1 MRNSALE
8 KVAVKKV
15 KQEVDTII
23 EAARTK
29 LEEYVEN
36 DSETSLLKDVS
47 ESLVQVE
54 RTLQL
59 VQINGAAVLAREMC
73 DVVDGLID
81 ESIKQQDTAQEC
93 LSRGILQMS
102 DYLEY
107 VQAGNKDLP
116 VVLLPL
122 LNDLRGVR
130 EAPLLSE
137 HILFFPD
144 LNDIEVPSVSVQVG
158 MPAQEYAKKIR
169 YGYQI
174 GLVNIIQNKEIDIAA
189 TKMCKVA
196 IRLHQCS
203 TQNASARLWWV
214 TSAVAQALAI
224 EGLSTSMGLASLLG
238 QVDRQIKQFIELDE
252 ASFANQIP
260 TGLIKN
266 LLYYVGI
273 AQDRGRIVS
282 KVKQAY
288 GLSDLIPDEMD
299 INKMREGMSGPS
311 SDVLEAVSKALH
323 EDIETVKDLIE
334 VYVHSKNRSPESVSV
349 VSTELQKIADTL
361 SMIGLD
367 EPREDVVREVNALNG
382 LSSEELE
389 HADSNFVAVAE
400 TLIKAETIV
409 ENFVNYRVLNKPAI
423 QVVNASDGDINS
435 SGDSNQFRKIQIQT
449 IAEALSEIEEAKN
462 SISQLLTSPEDEE
475 MHTNVQDHFRKV
487 IGALSMLNLDDA
499 VKILESIQ
507 AYLLDANATQE
518 LSTQADK
525 LDAFAD
531 SITSVECYLESL
543 VVDEGDPKEI
553 LEYGISSASLLVGSE
568 MELSNDSDVENS
580 ELVKNE
586 PLQTVEV
593 EEFASE
599 ADSPDSSLDDLQ
611 VDLQD
616 DSLSLLSADDLELKK
631 KLKTP
636 QSSDLN
642 SDAVENAATKSSASD
657 ELDLE
662 ALSATTLDLSLDF
675 DLLDSKTEASSG
687 DMMPIVAE
695 VEGEE
700 NTELLELPV
709 EDIQELE
716 LSPDLEELQS
726 TDIKAAES
734 DLFSVVVDESNSGNE
749 NEDVVEM
756 DLDATNLLDFDEIQE
771 QLSSNIKAVD
781 LDENNDLDLSLE
793 HVDAPSGG
801 LDIEVPSDDDATEL
815 LLPEMMDED
824 SMLPNP
830 EQEQTHFSITTN
842 DDGIEKVL
850 FAKRD
855 DADPEVLEIF
865 IEEAEEEVEKINLN
879 RNIWRDDEDNNDA
892 LIIVRRA
899 FHTLKGGGRLIGAEI
914 IGEYAWQIENILNK
928 VIDKTVVISSDLHQ
942 LIENSV
948 ALLNELVLQLKTNRQ
963 PAADVMRLYTEAQ
976 NYLENQKMIPA
987 SADSL
992 SDESDEDAFDVE
1004 LEENEAIQTNIEVV
1018 NLDIDELN
1026 ELSDTHESKVSE
1038 SILEDLPEDSLQ
1050 QASPEESAQQSQSD
1064 DSLDDELYALFLDE
1078 AKQHVDTIMTIIE
1091 SKREHKILPVD
1102 ATLLHALHTL
1112 FGCSRTAQ
1120 VDIVAKLIG
1129 PLDKYCQECSQN
1141 NHKIKAQQFD
1151 VFVECIEHVKQSIS
1165 ENADHLKQ
1173 LEVNQ
1178 ELLEKVHALSSSVI
1192 PVSDDVDAQGEVIEA
1207 ASEDAEH
1214 ELEKTQRITLSDTNI
1229 SARDL
1234 PDNVDVYEEKDAEL
1248 VEIFLE
1254 EANDILQV
1262 CNECLSKWRSNHQD
1276 QDAISEFRRQLH
1288 TLKGSA
1294 RMATYS
1300 NIGDLSHSFE
1310 SFVIDIAESRI
1321 NADDDVFD
1329 VGQKCLD
1336 HLNEMVDLAAAR
1348 QAVFPATGLVSEL
1361 INMRAVEDHSV
1372 DNQSESNSS
1381 EVTFEENNLVDIAE
1395 PEREEAHEEKHEEKH
1410 EEEHEQEELVHVE
1423 SEFSEPKLK
1432 EVKKHKKVKIPVL
1445 RNPVALGAQQE
1456 AQPAISGQ
1464 QAVRLQSST
1473 LDNFVN
1479 NAGEVNIFQA
1489 RLEQV
1494 GNNYHA
1500 NIHELEQVV
1509 DRLREQLR
1517 NLEIETE
1524 TQILSRHAHE
1534 GPENEDFDPLE
1545 LDRYSNIQ
1553 QLSRSLAESVN
1564 DLLSIK
1570 DILSDQVRESE
1581 LLLSQQRRISG
1592 DLQEGLMRT
1601 RMVPFSQIVLRLQR
1615 IVRQT
1620 SRDLGKDADLK
1631 VVGQS
1636 TEIDSSILNRIVAP
1650 LEHLVRNA
1658 ISHGI
1663 EESQQRESANKPK
1676 QGEIKIAVTREGAEI
1691 VIVVSDDGAGLDVE
1705 KIKSKAEELGLS
1717 IDTDMP
1723 EPELL
1728 NLILTPGFSTAGQIS
1743 QVSGRGVGMDVVA
1756 SELKQL
1762 GGALQIESDFGK
1774 GASFSIRIPFTL
1786 AITQSLLIKTGNEI
1800 YAVPLASVEGVVRL
1814 SAHELKQKYAE
1825 HDSSYHYADRDYR
1838 LCHLG
1843 SLLDVSKPQLG
1854 GADKMFPVLLVRSG
1868 DLRMAIHV
1876 EATLGN
1882 REVVVKPLA
1891 LQLSRLP
1898 TVSGATILGD
1908 GNVVLIL
1915 DIQGLIRVD
1924 LAQQL
1929 EHTNENQNE
1938 TIIEEQPTVMVV
1950 DDSITIRKVTT
1961 RFLERN
1967 NYKVETA
1974 KDGVDAVQKLQDFT
1988 PALILLD
1995 IEMPRMD
2002 GFELATHIR
2011 NNERLKHIPI
2021 IMITSRTGDKHRQRA
2036 MNIGVQEYL
2045 GKPYNESEL
2054 LTHVRSVVQ

>member
-1 MRNSALE
+1 MKMRNSALE

-15 KQEVDTII
+15 KHEVDTII
-23 EAARTK
+23 EAACAK

-36 DSETSLLKDVS
+36 ESDTSLLKEVS
-47 ESLVQVE
+47 ASLVQVE

-81 ESIKQQDTAQEC
+81 NSIKQQDKAQEC

-144 LNDIEVPSVSVQVG
+144 LDDIDVPSVSVQIG

-174 GLVNIIQNKEIDIAA
+174 GLVSIIQNKEIDIAA

-203 TQNASARLWWV
+203 TQNASRRLWWV
-214 TSAVAQALAI
+214 ASAIAQALAI
-224 EGLSTSMGLASLLG
+224 EVLPTSMGLASLLG
-238 QVDRQIKQFIELDE
+238 QVDRQIKKFIELDE
-252 ASFANQIP
+252 ASFAKQIP
-260 TGLIKN
+260 IGLIKN

-288 GLSDLIPDEMD
+288 GLGDLIPNEMD

-311 SDVLEAVSKALH
+311 ADVLEAVSKALH

-361 SMIGLD
+361 SMLGLD
-367 EPREDVVREVNALNG
+367 EPREDIVREVNTLNG
-382 LSSEELE
+382 LSAEELE
-389 HADSNFVAVAE
+389 HADSNFIAIAE
-400 TLIKAETIV
+400 TLIKAESIV
-409 ENFVNYRVLNKPAI
+409 ENFVNYSLLNKPAV
-423 QVVNASDGDINS
+423 QAVDSEDDNLNS
-435 SGDSNQFRKIQIQT
+435 SGDSNQLRKIQIQT
-449 IAEALSEIEEAKN
+449 ITEALSEIEEAKN
-462 SISQLLTSPEDEE
+462 TISQLLTSPEDEDKYAI
-475 MHTNVQDHFRKV
+475 VQDHFRKV

-499 VKILESIQ
+499 VKILEYIQ

-518 LSTQADK
+518 LSSQADK

-531 SITSVECYLESL
+531 SITSVECYLEAL
-543 VVDEGDPKEI
+543 VVDEGDLKEI
-553 LEYGISSASLLVGSE
+553 LEYGVNSASKLVGNE
-568 MELSNDSDVENS
+568 IELSSNPETLSSKTVNDV
-580 ELVKNE
+580 

-593 EEFASE
+593 EEFAAE
-599 ADSPDSSLDDLQ
+599 DDSP
-611 VDLQD
+611 
-616 DSLSLLSADDLELKK
+616 SLLSANDLELKK

-636 QSSDLN
+636 QSSDLSN
-642 SDAVENAATKSSASD
+642 ATVENPDTKNSESD

-675 DLLDSKTEASSG
+675 DLFDSQAEAQVEENCDELESTTAN
-687 DMMPIVAE
+687 VASE
-695 VEGEE
+695 DED

-709 EDIQELE
+709 EDEQELE
-716 LSPDLEELQS
+716 LSPELAELQS
-726 TDIKAAES
+726 NNIKAATIELNNIAS
-734 DLFSVVVDESNSGNE
+734 DDIDLDLADE
-749 NEDVVEM
+749 NEDVGVVGV

-771 QLSSNIKAVD
+771 QLSTDIKAVN
-781 LDENNDLDLSLE
+781 LNEHSGTVHSEPTPPSQENMEEYID
-793 HVDAPSGG
+793 G
-801 LDIEVPSDDDATEL
+801 LDQAPLFDGDETEL
-815 LLPEMMDED
+815 LLPEMISED
-824 SMLPNP
+824 SIVSEL
-830 EQEQTHFSITTN
+830 EQTHYSITIN
-842 DDGIEKVL
+842 SDGVEHNL
-850 FAKRD
+850 LANRG
-855 DADPEVLEIF
+855 DADPEVLKIY

-879 RNIWRDDEDNNDA
+879 RTIWKDDEDNNDA
-892 LIIVRRA
+892 LIIVRRS

-914 IGEYAWQIENILNK
+914 IGEYTWQIENILNK
-928 VIDKTVVISSDLHQ
+928 VIDESVAVSSNLHQ
-942 LIENSV
+942 LLENSV
-948 ALLNELVLQLKTNRQ
+948 ALLNELVLQLKTNRE
-963 PAADVMRLYTEAQ
+963 PAADVVRLYTEAQ
-976 NYLENQKMIPA
+976 NFIDNQKTLSQNP
-987 SADSL
+987 SVL
-992 SDESDEDAFDVE
+992 SDDAAEDVLDVE
-1004 LEENEAIQTNIEVV
+1004 LDQNDAIQTNIEVV
-1018 NLDIDELN
+1018 NIDVDELRDIEEQDESQN
-1026 ELSDTHESKVSE
+1026 ISDN
-1038 SILEDLPEDSLQ
+1038 IDGDLLEDSL
-1050 QASPEESAQQSQSD
+1050 SENSIPDESLPEEP
-1064 DSLDDELYALFLDE
+1064 LEDELYALFLDE
-1078 AKQHVDTIMTIIE
+1078 AKQHINTLENLIE
-1091 SKREHKILPVD
+1091 PKQEHKILSVD
-1102 ATLLHALHTL
+1102 ETLLHALHTL

-1120 VDIVAKLIG
+1120 VDVVAKLIG
-1129 PLDKYCQECSQN
+1129 TLDKYCQECNQN

-1151 VFVECIEHVKQSIS
+1151 VLVECIEYVKQSIS
-1165 ENADHLKQ
+1165 QNSSDLKQ
-1173 LEVNQ
+1173 VEVNH
-1178 ELLEKVHALSSSVI
+1178 ELLEKVNNLSSVSI
-1192 PVSDDVDAQGEVIEA
+1192 PALEDVSAQAEIIEDVF
-1207 ASEDAEH
+1207 EDASKNEAESGPKHELDNEPEH
-1214 ELEKTQRITLSDTNI
+1214 NLEKTQKITLADTNI
-1229 SARDL
+1229 SANEL
-1234 PDNVDVYEEKDAEL
+1234 PDNIDVYEDKDNEL

-1262 CNECLSKWRSNHQD
+1262 CNECLAKWRDNHKD
-1276 QDAISEFRRQLH
+1276 QDAVAEFRRQLH

-1310 SFVIDIAESRI
+1310 AFVIDIAEARI
-1321 NADDDVFD
+1321 NTEDSVFD

-1348 QAVFPATGLVSEL
+1348 QAVFPATNLIPEL
-1361 INMRAVEDHSV
+1361 TALRSVEDYSTE
-1372 DNQSESNSS
+1372 QPSESNHVNDNAEEIKTTSKLEIDTKRNEVAVS
-1381 EVTFEENNLVDIAE
+1381 ESKN
-1395 PEREEAHEEKHEEKH
+1395 REH
-1410 EEEHEQEELVHVE
+1410 
-1423 SEFSEPKLK
+1423 KLK
-1432 EVKKHKKVKIPVL
+1432 RVKKNKKVKIPVL
-1445 RNPVALGAQQE
+1445 RDPVELGVQQD
-1456 AQPAISGQ
+1456 AQPVISGQ
-1464 QAVRLQSST
+1464 QAVRLQSSM

-1494 GNNYHA
+1494 GTNYHA

-1534 GPENEDFDPLE
+1534 VPENETFDPLE

-1581 LLLSQQRRISG
+1581 LLLAQQRRISG

-1663 EESQQRESANKPK
+1663 EETDKRETANKSK
-1676 QGEIKIAVTREGAEI
+1676 QGEIKIDVTREGAEI
-1691 VIVVSDDGAGLDVE
+1691 VIIVSDDGAGLDVE
-1705 KIKSKAEELGLS
+1705 KIKSKAQEMGLLV
-1717 IDTDMP
+1717 DADMP
-1723 EPELL
+1723 ERELL
-1728 NLILTPGFSTAGQIS
+1728 NLILTPGFSTAGQVS

-1762 GGALQIESDFGK
+1762 GGSLQIESDFGK
-1774 GASFSIRIPFTL
+1774 GASFYIRIPFTL

-1825 HDSSYHYADRDYR
+1825 HNSSYHYADRDYR

-1843 SLLDVSKPQLG
+1843 SLLDVGKPQLG

-1929 EHTNENQNE
+1929 EHTAENPDE
-1938 TIIEEQPTVMVV
+1938 PFIEEQPIVLVV

-1974 KDGVDAVQKLQDFT
+1974 KDGIDAVQKLQDFT

-2011 NNERLKHIPI
+2011 NNERLKHVPI

-2036 MNIGVQEYL
+2036 MDIGVQEYL

-2054 LTHVRSVVQ
+2054 LSYVKSVVQ

>member
-1 MRNSALE
+1 MNMKMRNSALE

-15 KQEVDTII
+15 KHEVDTII
-23 EAARTK
+23 ETARAK
-29 LEEYVEN
+29 LEDYVEN
-36 DSETSLLKDVS
+36 ESETSLLNEVS
-47 ESLVQVE
+47 TSLVQVE

-81 ESIKQQDTAQEC
+81 GSIKQHDKAQEC

-144 LNDIEVPSVSVQVG
+144 LDNIDVPNVSAQVG

-203 TQNASARLWWV
+203 TQNASTRLWWV

-252 ASFANQIP
+252 TSFASQIP
-260 TGLIKN
+260 AGLIKN

-288 GLSDLIPDEMD
+288 GLGDLIPDEMD
-299 INKMREGMSGPS
+299 IDKMREGMSGPS
-311 SDVLEAVSKALH
+311 ADVLEAVSKALH

-349 VSTELQKIADTL
+349 VSAELQKIADTL

-367 EPREDVVREVNALNG
+367 EPREDVVREVTALNG
-382 LSSEELE
+382 LSADELE
-389 HADSNFVAVAE
+389 HADSNFIAIAE
-400 TLIKAETIV
+400 TLIKAESIV
-409 ENFVNYRVLNKPAI
+409 ENFVNYRVLNKPAV
-423 QVVNASDGDINS
+423 QAVDASDSDLNS
-435 SGDSNQFRKIQIQT
+435 SGTSNQFRKIQIQT

-462 SISQLLTSPEDEE
+462 TVSQLLTSPEDEE
-475 MHTNVQDHFRKV
+475 MHANVQDHFRKV
-487 IGALSMLNLDDA
+487 VGALSMLNLGEA
-499 VKILESIQ
+499 VKILECIQ
-507 AYLLDANATQE
+507 AYLLDASATQE
-518 LSTQADK
+518 LSSQADK

-531 SITSVECYLESL
+531 CITSVECYLEAL

-553 LEYGISSASLLVGSE
+553 LEYGISSASKLVGSE
-568 MELSNDSDVENS
+568 MELSDSAETDNPESANP
-580 ELVKNE
+580 EAANPEAIHNE

-593 EEFASE
+593 EELALE
-599 ADSPDSSLDDLQ
+599 D
-611 VDLQD
+611 D
-616 DSLSLLSADDLELKK
+616 DSLALLSADDLELKK

-636 QSSDLN
+636 QSSDVSN
-642 SDAVENAATKSSASD
+642 GIAEAPIAKNSASD
-657 ELDLE
+657 EIDLE
-662 ALSATTLDLSLDF
+662 ALSATSLDISLDF
-675 DLLDSKTEASSG
+675 DLLDSQAETGSG
-687 DMMPIVAE
+687 DMSSMAE
-695 VEGEE
+695 DVPDEG

-709 EDIQELE
+709 EDLQELE
-716 LSPDLEELQS
+716 LSPELAELHS

-734 DLFSVVVDESNSGNE
+734 ELMSVALDED
-749 NEDVVEM
+749 EDKDIDALEM

-771 QLSSNIKAVD
+771 QLSSSIKAVD
-781 LDENNDLDLSLE
+781 LNENSESIQNQE
-793 HVDAPSGG
+793 HVDEAIDEFDMEAS
-801 LDIEVPSDDDATEL
+801 SDGDETEL
-815 LLPEMMDED
+815 LLPEMIDEE
-824 SMLPNP
+824 SMQPEPVSELGPEPEPELELEP
-830 EQEQTHFSITTN
+830 EQTQYSITTHH
-842 DDGIEKVL
+842 DGADKIL

-855 DADPEVLEIF
+855 DTDPEVLEIY
-865 IEEAEEEVEKINLN
+865 IEEAEEEVEKIDLN
-879 RNIWRDDEDNNDA
+879 RSIWKDDEGNNDA
-892 LIIVRRA
+892 LIIVRRS

-928 VIDKTVVISSDLHQ
+928 VIDKKITVSSDLHQ
-942 LIENSV
+942 LLENSV
-948 ALLNELVLQLKTNRQ
+948 ALLNELVLQLKTERQ
-963 PAADVMRLYTEAQ
+963 PVADVMHLYTEAQ
-976 NYLENQKMIPA
+976 NFLANKKITDENIPA
-987 SADSL
+987 SVDDS
-992 SDESDEDAFDVE
+992 VE
-1004 LEENEAIQTNIEVV
+1004 EILDIEFEENEAIQTNIEVV
-1018 NLDIDELN
+1018 NIDIDELE
-1026 ELSDTHESKVSE
+1026 ELSNIEEQELSKVSSE
-1038 SILEDLPEDSLQ
+1038 NMPEDSL
-1050 QASPEESAQQSQSD
+1050 PE

-1078 AKQHVDTIMTIIE
+1078 AKQHISTIEKIIE
-1091 SKREHKILPVD
+1091 PKQEHKILPVD
-1102 ATLLHALHTL
+1102 ETLLHALHTL

-1120 VDIVAKLIG
+1120 VDAVAKLIG

-1151 VFVECIEHVKQSIS
+1151 VFVECIAHVKQSVS
-1165 ENADHLKQ
+1165 ENSANLKQ
-1173 LEVNQ
+1173 LEVNH
-1178 ELLEKVHALSSSVI
+1178 ELLEKVRALSAIDI
-1192 PVSDDVDAQGEVIEA
+1192 PVLVDEEPQSDAIEA
-1207 ASEDAEH
+1207 APENVEH
-1214 ELEKTQRITLSDTNI
+1214 ELEKTQRITLADTNI
-1229 SARDL
+1229 SANDL
-1234 PDNVDVYEEKDAEL
+1234 PENIDVYEDKDADL

-1262 CNECLSKWRSNHQD
+1262 CNECLAKWRANHND
-1276 QDAISEFRRQLH
+1276 QEAVSEFQRQLH

-1294 RMATYS
+1294 RMATYA

-1310 SFVIDIAESRI
+1310 TFVIDIAESRI
-1321 NADDDVFD
+1321 NAEDSAFD

-1348 QAVFPATGLVSEL
+1348 QAVFPATELISEL
-1361 INMRAVEDHSV
+1361 INLRSVESHSIEQQAELNHENINSEEEKV
-1372 DNQSESNSS
+1372 VSITESES
-1381 EVTFEENNLVDIAE
+1381 
-1395 PEREEAHEEKHEEKH
+1395 PQEEAVDSVA
-1410 EEEHEQEELVHVE
+1410 ELSE
-1423 SEFSEPKLK
+1423 SKVKP
-1432 EVKKHKKVKIPVL
+1432 VKKNKKVKIPVL
-1445 RNPVALGAQQE
+1445 RDPVELGAQQE
-1456 AQPAISGQ
+1456 SLPETQLETQPVISGQ

-1517 NLEIETE
+1517 SMEIETE

-1631 VVGQS
+1631 VVGQN

-1663 EESQQRESANKPK
+1663 EDTQQRESANKPE
-1676 QGEIKIAVTREGAEI
+1676 QGEIKIGVTREGAEI

-1705 KIKSKAEELGLS
+1705 KIKNKAQELGLS

-1762 GGALQIESDFGK
+1762 GGSLQIESDFGK

-1786 AITQSLLIKTGNEI
+1786 AITQSLLIKTGNET

-1825 HDSSYHYADRDYR
+1825 HESSYHYADRDYR

-1924 LAQQL
+1924 LAKQL
-1929 EHTNENQNE
+1929 EHINENQND

-2036 MNIGVQEYL
+2036 MSIGVQEYL

-2054 LTHVRSVVQ
+2054 LSYVESVVQ